1 MPTCVSGIELSFFFL
16 QRPPSDIHGK
26 QEHNGRKKKEN
37 QYLNRLNPAE
47 RYISKAL
54 PASVTQH
61 WPALSASTK
70 SRECALRHEDA
81 YLLAVVSNGDERA
94 ELGYEDYALALSK
107 RPFPRTQQE
116 LLRKRESSL

>member
-1 MPTCVSGIELSFFFL
+1 L
-16 QRPPSDIHGK
+16 
-26 QEHNGRKKKEN
+26 NG
-37 QYLNRLNPAE
+37 LNLAE
-47 RYISKAL
+47 RYINKAL
-54 PASVTQH
+54 PAPVARH
-61 WPALSASTK
+61 WPTSASTK